1 MATEIPK
8 TKIEFLYD
16 LIMSLNIDEQRQLMR
31 LLSEEAGGAGVREPR
46 RPLRPSS
53 AGAIALE
60 PETEE
65 WVAPDEWM
73 SAWSDR

>member
-8 TKIEFLYD
+8 TKIEFLFD
-16 LIMSLNIDEQRQLMR
+16 LIMSLTIDEQRQLLH
-31 LLSEEAGGAGVREPR
+31 LLSEEGGGAGVREPR
-46 RPLRPSS
+46 RPIRPGST
-53 AGAIALE
+53 GAVAIE
-60 PETEE
+60 MEEE